1 MPLRTSLGRTSQVL
15 ATKIYQQLSGEI
27 GRACAGTLVRSS
39 FLAGLISVENA
50 QLNPHAY
57 RFEKA
62 VFEKLKKLRN
72 PLVFWRKEWSGITQA
87 DLKGASDDA
96 LVSLASSFGYTQIMG
111 WWSIRLTKL
120 LERPI
125 SVSDIRDPKQH
136 LEIAVRLL
144 NLTAHRYLKTLA
156 YANVLRIW
164 NTGSPT
170 GRTHDPQYVANALA
184 VDQEYR
190 RLLAG

>member
-1 MPLRTSLGRTSQVL
+1 MRTSLRTSQGL
-15 ATKIYQQLSGEI
+15 ATKIYHQLGGEI

-39 FLAGLISVENA
+39 FLAGLISVENS
-50 QLNPHAY
+50 QLNPQAF

-62 VFEKLKKLRN
+62 VFEKLKRLRN

-87 DLKGASDDA
+87 DIQGASDDA
-96 LVSLASSFGYTQIMG
+96 LANLATSFGYTQIMG
-111 WWSIRLTKL
+111 WWSIRLTTL
-120 LERPI
+120 LGRPVSI
-125 SVSDIRDPKQH
+125 SDIRDPKQH
-136 LEIAVRLL
+136 LGIAVRLL
-144 NLTAHRYLKTLA
+144 DLTAHRYLKTLS

-170 GRTHDPQYVANALA
+170 GRTHDPEYVANALA